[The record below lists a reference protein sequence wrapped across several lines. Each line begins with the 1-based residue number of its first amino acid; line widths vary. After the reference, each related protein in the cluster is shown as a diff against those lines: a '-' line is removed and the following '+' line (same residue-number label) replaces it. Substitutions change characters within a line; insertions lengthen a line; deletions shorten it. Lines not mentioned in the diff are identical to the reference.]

1 MKLSPRDAGKFFTH
15 PDTSRSGIL
24 IFGPDAMRVALK
36 RQDLVKALIGPE
48 GANEMRLTRMSG
60 ADLRRDP
67 AALDDALKAQ
77 GFFPGQRVVLVE
89 EATDGLAKLMQSALA
104 EWREGDAMIVATA
117 GQLNTRSALR
127 KAFEADRRALA
138 AAIYT
143 DPASR
148 DEIEAELAKAGLRDI
163 PGPVLNDLMALGRA
177 LDPGDFRQT
186 LEKLALYK
194 GSDEAPLSAEDIT
207 AVAPQDSDADLDEV
221 VHLVAEGSVQAL
233 GDAMQKLGS
242 QGANPT
248 SLCISLMRHFRL
260 LYMAA
265 ADSQGPDAAL
275 SRARPP
281 VFGPRKDRMA
291 RQARAWGANRLEPVL
306 GLITDTD
313 LMLRSPRPLPAMA
326 LVERLFIRI
335 AMQHKH

>member
-1 MKLSPRDAGKFFTH
+1 MKLNARDAGRFFSA
-15 PDTSRSGIL
+15 PDPTRSGVL

-48 GANEMRLTRMSG
+48 GAGEMRLTRMSG

-89 EATDGLAKLMQSALA
+89 EATDGLAKLMAAALA
-104 EWREGDAMIVATA
+104 EWQEGDAMLVVTA
-117 GQLNTRSALR
+117 GQLNARSALR
-127 KAFEADRRALA
+127 KAFEADARALA
-138 AAIYT
+138 AAIYS

-148 DEIEAELAKAGLRDI
+148 DEIEAELAKAGLRNI
-163 PGPVLNDLMALGRA
+163 PDAAMKDLLALGRA

-194 GSDEAPLSAEDIT
+194 SGDPTPLAAEDIA
-207 AVAPQDSDADLDEV
+207 AVAPQDQDAELDDV
-221 VHLVAEGSVQAL
+221 IHMVAEGAVGDL
-233 GDAMQKLGS
+233 GQTLRRLGG

-248 SLCISLMRHFRL
+248 SLCIALMRHFRL
-260 LYMAA
+260 LHSAA
-265 ADSQGPDAAL
+265 ADPQGPEAAL

-281 VFGPRKDRMA
+281 VFGPRRDRMA
-291 RQARAWGANRLEPVL
+291 RQARAWGAPRLEPIL
-306 GLITDTD
+306 RLITDTD
-313 LMLRSPRPLPAMA
+313 LMLRSPRPLPAEA

-335 AMQHKH
+335 AMQHKR